1 MGTNAASPKSF
12 PDLLPRIDI
21 LKAWDLRAHCF
32 TTKEIVLVAAVV
44 LMVGLHLFVQYTR
57 LGKAMRAAQ
66 NQDAVRVVG
75 INVDQIIALTF

>member
-21 LKAWDLRAHCF
+21 LKALGFRALPTKDL
-32 TTKEIVLVAAVV
+32 IVLVAAVV

-57 LGKAMRAAQ
+57 LGKAMAAQ

>member
-1 MGTNAASPKSF
+1 
-12 PDLLPRIDI
+12 
-21 LKAWDLRAHCF
+21 
-32 TTKEIVLVAAVV
+32 VLVAAVV

-57 LGKAMRAAQ
+57 LGKAKAVAQ